1 MVPILPTHI
10 REQVNAIFRLEQI
23 AVVADIF
30 NHSCSYTSSGKAL
43 KIIPN
48 EFGWTQQQSN

>member
-10 REQVNAIFRLEQI
+10 REQVNAIFRLEQNCCS
-23 AVVADIF
+23 ADIF

-43 KIIPN
+43 KIISN